1 MEESLHDG
9 VTCYKSGLVVGLP
22 PTYVLSDLLQRYS
35 LEQRGNAICSIDT
48 GLKIGS
54 LQVLDGRT
62 RANGSF
68 SQVVDNKEYINRL
81 KYSRYWKSKVFQMSS
96 DFRKH
101 S

>member
-35 LEQRGNAICSIDT
+35 LQQRGNAIYSGDT
-48 GLKIGS
+48 GEKIGS
-54 LQVLDGRT
+54 VSVFDGRT
-62 RANGSF
+62 KANGSF

-81 KYSRYWKSKVFQMSS
+81 KYSRYWKNKVFQMSS